1 MEICARYIA
10 YQDIFGP
17 ANASQLDQ
25 LILQKREEQ
34 KFNSMVEKQLKN
46 EQARFAQAQEL
57 RRNAEAQEAELRE
70 TLQRLQR
77 ELYEEQASIE
87 NGIEQLRYLREQ
99 GKRPKGFFGNIQW
112 NIYGEERVLFKGA
125 KKRGGGEFIS
135 KQSFERGRRWDRS
148 ERVRATQAQEGGEE
162 LFYIILYM
170 SCMISHAVMKPFE
183 DFRFHFST

>member
-1 MEICARYIA
+1 MGICARYIA

-57 RRNAEAQEAELRE
+57 RRNAEAKEAELRE

-87 NGIEQLRYLREQ
+87 TGIEQLRYLREQ
-99 GKRPKGFFGNIQW
+99 GKRPKGFFGN
-112 NIYGEERVLFKGA
+112 
-125 KKRGGGEFIS
+125 
-135 KQSFERGRRWDRS
+135 
-148 ERVRATQAQEGGEE
+148 T
-162 LFYIILYM
+162 
-170 SCMISHAVMKPFE
+170 
-183 DFRFHFST
+183 

>member
-87 NGIEQLRYLREQ
+87 TGIEQLRYLREQ
-99 GKRPKGFFGNIQW
+99 GKRPKGFFGNIQ
-112 NIYGEERVLFKGA
+112 
-125 KKRGGGEFIS
+125 
-135 KQSFERGRRWDRS
+135 
-148 ERVRATQAQEGGEE
+148 
-162 LFYIILYM
+162 
-170 SCMISHAVMKPFE
+170 
-183 DFRFHFST
+183 